1 MESAE
6 QRANRKGLR
15 HLLRGAASPSIVVDL
30 SIVTSIDSAQLGDLV
45 RFSRHCEKAGKICT
59 FVLEKES
66 RTARIISI
74 AGLERV
80 LNLQFHDEGD
90 EAIPRFTMVGPI

>member
-15 HLLRGAASPSIVVDL
+15 HLLHGADSPSIVVDL

-45 RFSRHCEKAGKICT
+45 QFSRHCEKAGKTCT
-59 FVLEKES
+59 FVLKKES

-80 LNLQFHDEGD
+80 MNLQFHDDDEG
-90 EAIPRFTMVGPI
+90 AVPRFTMVGPI